1 MSGISGC
8 ARPQRRCSVF
18 LSSRLGSNNKFLL
31 GNSVVHNLTDPLSI
45 HTMTLWFMGQEG
57 IFDQQ
62 QNPGQGL
69 LSGER
74 SLLFSQPIRHGFA
87 SCLREEKSR
96 RESVSS
102 STDRPTASYLSVFLA
117 VVCRRLNYVCSR
129 ASLAPRFNERIH
141 TPVWSVCRRPRAVP
155 FPLCRL
161 FTTFDFWRRN
171 ELVLPSN

>member
-102 STDRPTASYLSVFLA
+102 STDRPRPAGRHPSILFKLVALSVG
-117 VVCRRLNYVCSR
+117 RPSYVCSR

-141 TPVWSVCRRPRAVP
+141 TPVWSVCRRPRGP
-155 FPLCRL
+155 FSP
-161 FTTFDFWRRN
+161 
-171 ELVLPSN
+171 LPSFHNF